1 MHLELSILDWLV
13 FFSYFLIVA
22 LTGWYFSRRKVA
34 STDDFFLGGNQMPM
48 WLVAISV
55 LATAQSAATF
65 LGGPDQGYRSDLS
78 YLATNIGT
86 VIAALFVAKIMIP
99 KFYQYKVTTVYEL
112 LETRFGERA
121 KKQAGL
127 MYLFGRVFASGA
139 RLYMAAIAVAMIL
152 FGNIDAHNVV
162 TSIIILTAVGLI
174 YSFVGGIRSVI
185 YSDAI
190 QCAVYVGAA
199 LSVVFYLLSLVQG
212 DFSQVYQVL
221 ANPTDGS
228 HSKFTLLN
236 FNLDFS
242 SSGVF
247 TVWAAMTGFVLLGI
261 ASFGMDQDMTQRVLT
276 CKNAKESSKAMLW
289 SVALVFPVVF
299 IFVLIGLLLYVFYQH
314 PQLMGMQQSAEL
326 LDSFEG
332 EKITIFMTFVLTEMP
347 SGLRGLVTVGIVAA
361 ALSTL
366 NSGLNSMSSVV
377 IQDFYRPWI
386 KSRIKDK
393 SETHFVRAGRVGML
407 IAALALAGMA
417 ILSFYW
423 QRYTDTPLLAFALSV
438 MVFSYSG
445 LLGVYF
451 NALFTQRG
459 NANSVLLAL
468 IVGFMTTLFFQSYIQ
483 DTLNISWLKFDLAFP
498 YQLCIASLISFVV
511 CFCGSPQA
519 AERKTSYH

>member
-1 MHLELSILDWLV
+1 MDAELSVLDWLV
-13 FFSYFLIVA
+13 FFSYFLIIA
-22 LTGWYFSRRKVA
+22 ITGWYFSRRKVS
-34 STDDFFLGGNQMPM
+34 STNDFFLGGNQMPM

-55 LATAQSAATF
+55 LATSQSAATF

-86 VIAALFVAKIMIP
+86 IIAAIFVAKIMIP
-99 KFYQYKVTTVYEL
+99 KFYQFKVTTVYEL
-112 LETRFGERA
+112 LETRFGESA

-127 MYLFGRVFASGA
+127 MYLFGRIFASGA

-152 FGNIDAHNVV
+152 FGNIEADNVV
-162 TSIIILTAVGLI
+162 SSILILTLIGLI

-199 LSVVFYLLSLVQG
+199 LSVVIYLVSLISG
-212 DFSQVYQVL
+212 DFSDVYTALKYPV
-221 ANPTDGS
+221 DGS
-228 HSKFTLLN
+228 QSKFTILD

-247 TVWAAMTGFVLLGI
+247 SVWAAISGFVLLGI

-276 CKNAKESSKAMLW
+276 CKNAKESAKAMLW

-299 IFVLIGLLLYVFYQH
+299 IFVSIGLLLYVFYQR
-314 PQLMGMQQSAEL
+314 PELMGMQQVGEL
-326 LDSFEG
+326 VQTFDG
-332 EKITIFMTFVLTEMP
+332 EKITIFMTFVLNEMP

-377 IQDFYRPWI
+377 IQDFYRPWLLSKNI
-386 KSRIKDK
+386 TK
-393 SETHFVRAGRVGML
+393 EEPHFVIAGRIGML
-407 IAALALAGMA
+407 MAAVGLAAMA
-417 ILSFYW
+417 VMSFYW

-451 NALFTQRG
+451 NALFTKRG
-459 NANSVLLAL
+459 NASSVLLAL
-468 IVGFMTTLFFQSYIQ
+468 IVGFLTTLLFQSYIQ
-483 DTLNISWLKFDLAFP
+483 DMLNISWFKFDLAFP
-498 YQLCIASLISFVV
+498 YQLCIASVLSFVV
-511 CFCGSPQA
+511 CYCGTPQA
-519 AERKTSYH
+519 NRITDKT